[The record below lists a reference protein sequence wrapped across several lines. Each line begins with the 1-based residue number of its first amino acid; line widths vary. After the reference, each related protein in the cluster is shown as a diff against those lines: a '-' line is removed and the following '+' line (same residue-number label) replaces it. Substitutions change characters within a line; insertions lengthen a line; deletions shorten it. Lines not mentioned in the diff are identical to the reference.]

1 MKSKFAKRMVC
12 LAAGLFVLGAAAG
25 CGPKGGDDL
34 NQEEKPGDEPAV
46 TWETQT
52 EGTLLS
58 RPEQSDAERK
68 ELLTDLNFSKG
79 FRITLFHSN
88 SSNGNIAGTL
98 DYGGNAAAGG
108 AVWTMAQWGCTHDMA
123 AEGVLTRQNGVIAYD
138 DGGKKLSFDV
148 TKTGCVTLGIKGSE
162 EYTKDGDGNVRER
175 TDSTENW
182 PHILIEQSVGR
193 DISADAAHL
202 YMEIVYKVTA
212 CKSLV
217 DREIYPVN
225 PDLNAAQFQWF
236 ITLTDTDETSES
248 YRQTMWFG
256 FSMFDTR
263 AEGGTPDGF
272 AAYDGGKEDSTGL
285 FIYMPSLAQV
295 AANAE
300 ASNSTVTVPTAVVG
314 QERTVKIDI
323 LPWIKQGL
331 KTARQQG
338 ALTGA
343 SVGSLRI
350 GSTNIGWELPG
361 NYDAEVE
368 ISYLNMYEEY

>member
-25 CGPKGGDDL
+25 CGPKGEDDV
-34 NQEEKPGDEPAV
+34 NQEEKPGDEPAI

-52 EGTLLS
+52 EGTVLS

-68 ELLTDLNFSKG
+68 ELLTDLNFSRG

-88 SSNGNIAGTL
+88 SSNGNVAGTL

-123 AEGVLTRQNGVIAYD
+123 AEGALTRENGVIAYD

-162 EYTKDGDGNVRER
+162 EYSKDDDGNVRER

-182 PHILIEQSVGR
+182 PHILIEQSVGH

-202 YMEIVYKVTA
+202 YMEIVYKVTE

-217 DREIYPVN
+217 DREIYPV
-225 PDLNAAQFQWF
+225 D
-236 ITLTDTDETSES
+236 
-248 YRQTMWFG
+248 
-256 FSMFDTR
+256 
-263 AEGGTPDGF
+263 
-272 AAYDGGKEDSTGL
+272 
-285 FIYMPSLAQV
+285 
-295 AANAE
+295 
-300 ASNSTVTVPTAVVG
+300 
-314 QERTVKIDI
+314 
-323 LPWIKQGL
+323 
-331 KTARQQG
+331 
-338 ALTGA
+338 
-343 SVGSLRI
+343 
-350 GSTNIGWELPG
+350 
-361 NYDAEVE
+361 
-368 ISYLNMYEEY
+368 